1 MPNVQFVKMHGL
13 GNDFVVLELITQT
26 MPLDTEF
33 IKLLGH
39 RNRGIGFDQLLV
51 VESVDPAVADFRYR
65 IFNTDGSEVEQCG
78 NGVRCFA
85 RFVHDHQLTSKK
97 SLRVVTKSGICE
109 PQLQDDGSVCVNMGP
124 PRFNPAEIPLLLPRS
139 ETKYSI
145 PLGEDCTLGGCAGSR
160 DSVAVSVVNM
170 GNPHAVIDVPSVA
183 TAPVQALG
191 SALEMHPLFPQ
202 RVNVGFLEVVSRTH
216 VRLRVF
222 ERGVGETAAC
232 GTGACAAVV
241 SGIRRGLLDA
251 RVTVELTGGELE
263 VEWHG
268 GDVLMTGPTAV
279 TFRGSFQLDDFGR

>member
-1 MPNVQFVKMHGL
+1 
-13 GNDFVVLELITQT
+13 
-26 MPLDTEF
+26 
-33 IKLLGH
+33 
-39 RNRGIGFDQLLV
+39 
-51 VESVDPAVADFRYR
+51 
-65 IFNTDGSEVEQCG
+65 
-78 NGVRCFA
+78 
-85 RFVHDHQLTSKK
+85 
-97 SLRVVTKSGICE
+97 
-109 PQLQDDGSVCVNMGP
+109 
-124 PRFNPAEIPLLLPRS
+124 
-139 ETKYSI
+139 
-145 PLGEDCTLGGCAGSR
+145 
-160 DSVAVSVVNM
+160 VAVSVVNM

-183 TAPVQALG
+183 TAPVQTLG
-191 SALEMHPLFPQ
+191 STLETHPLFPQ

-251 RVTVELTGGELE
+251 RVTVELAGGELE